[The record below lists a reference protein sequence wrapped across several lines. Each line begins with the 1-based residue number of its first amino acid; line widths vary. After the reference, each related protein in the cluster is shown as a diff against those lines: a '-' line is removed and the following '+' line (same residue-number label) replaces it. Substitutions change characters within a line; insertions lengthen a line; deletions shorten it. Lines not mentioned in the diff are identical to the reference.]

1 MGGPRLSAGGSAT
14 AAAAAHSPSSSSG
27 QVLLQ
32 VHCQSKRALQSGVT
46 PSFVFKCSRSQVQQ
60 APGVALRDLRSQ
72 VSQHFGDGVAG
83 AGWRLRVDN
92 RIDLDDLDNWPQLK
106 DQEVVDAFDENGQ
119 IQHTDTAAEMD
130 SEGRAS
136 A

>member
-1 MGGPRLSAGGSAT
+1 L
-14 AAAAAHSPSSSSG
+14 SSG
-27 QVLLQ
+27 QVLLR
-32 VHCQSKRALQSGVT
+32 VHCQSKRALLNGAA
-46 PSFVFKCSRSQVQQ
+46 PSFVFKCSRPQGQQ
-60 APGVALRDLRSQ
+60 AAGAALRDLRSQ
-72 VSQHFGDGVAG
+72 VSHHFGDGVAG

-106 DQEVVDAFDENGQ
+106 DQEAVHAFDENGQ